1 MHDPKEPRH
10 ARVAEYRG
18 TDPAALEGALGVV
31 VAEIE
36 ADLAEPPEG
45 LEGLRELI
53 LLADRQSG
61 RALAITLFADE
72 EALRRGSAVLDRRPL
87 SQAGGVRV
95 DVAVYTVAMRAERP

>member
-1 MHDPKEPRH
+1 VQVPKETSH

-18 TDPAALEGALGVV
+18 TDPAALEAVLGAVL
-31 VAEIE
+31 AEVE

-45 LEGLRELI
+45 LEGLREVI

-72 EALRRGSAVLDRRPL
+72 EALRRGSAVLDRRSL
-87 SQAGGVRV
+87 SQSGGVRV
-95 DVAVYTVAMRAERP
+95 DVAGYAVAMRADGP